1 MTNLQSP
8 RNNESTMTSMFA
20 RGIVAQASLGL
31 WTTLRI
37 AIQENWG
44 GNYGPAKRT
53 WLTSAI
59 VDVLKTKK
67 P

>member
-1 MTNLQSP
+1 
-8 RNNESTMTSMFA
+8 MFA